1 MVRHSYFFLLLL
13 FCSLCTSGQ
22 APTRIDVLKL
32 NITTAPTAPA
42 KINAILDFCDQW
54 ESYNPDTL
62 LKYAGWA
69 KQLAVEQKDK
79 HSDIVADYYQ
89 AVYLFQVNKLDSAS
103 LVINEIITRY
113 RKSFPYDD
121 MLIRMYGLKGN
132 ILLRTTKMNELMAQ
146 NYYLVKLTE
155 EHKDTSGLAR
165 ATLGIGNVNLK
176 LKKYDDALL
185 WYRKALALMENPLYK
200 RKLSFIYN
208 NIAIVFYHLSNQDSA
223 EYYIKLGLRYS
234 REDQNLTNLANS
246 LFLYGGMLAE
256 FNRLNEAEAN
266 FKEAIEVRRR
276 IGDIFYLITDM
287 AQLALFYADNNYP
300 DKGIAL
306 CKSGLEL
313 AEKNG
318 QSYANMNG
326 LYEALAKNYLVAGD
340 YKNYGEALSKELAL
354 KDSIYKQNSAESLA
368 EMQAKYEL
376 QKKENIIIQQKLDLI
391 SKNYLLYS
399 FLLLF
404 FFTLVLSTVFFRNY
418 RKRQKLKM
426 QLMQQQEK
434 RGSEIAVA
442 EAEEAER
449 KRIAADL
456 HDSLGA
462 YAASIASNIDRI
474 YFSETENGNLIALKE
489 LRNNSQSIVAQL
501 GDTIWALKKDALSLT
516 AISDRLKI
524 FIQKIQTSYPNIV
537 IDVFENITV
546 DPLLPPSQAF
556 HLFQIVKEAVN
567 NALRHSHCKTIILTI
582 VGDQNW
588 KVSISDNGRGM
599 LHSVTTTEGGNGVI
613 NMKSRA
619 REAGWLIE
627 WQQNKAGGTQVIIE
641 STTN

>member
-1 MVRHSYFFLLLL
+1 
-13 FCSLCTSGQ
+13 
-22 APTRIDVLKL
+22 
-32 NITTAPTAPA
+32 
-42 KINAILDFCDQW
+42 
-54 ESYNPDTL
+54 
-62 LKYAGWA
+62 
-69 KQLAVEQKDK
+69 
-79 HSDIVADYYQ
+79 
-89 AVYLFQVNKLDSAS
+89 
-103 LVINEIITRY
+103 
-113 RKSFPYDD
+113 
-121 MLIRMYGLKGN
+121 
-132 ILLRTTKMNELMAQ
+132 
-146 NYYLVKLTE
+146 
-155 EHKDTSGLAR
+155 
-165 ATLGIGNVNLK
+165 
-176 LKKYDDALL
+176 
-185 WYRKALALMENPLYK
+185 
-200 RKLSFIYN
+200 
-208 NIAIVFYHLSNQDSA
+208 
-223 EYYIKLGLRYS
+223 
-234 REDQNLTNLANS
+234 
-246 LFLYGGMLAE
+246 
-256 FNRLNEAEAN
+256 
-266 FKEAIEVRRR
+266 
-276 IGDIFYLITDM
+276 
-287 AQLALFYADNNYP
+287 
-300 DKGIAL
+300 
-306 CKSGLEL
+306 
-313 AEKNG
+313 
-318 QSYANMNG
+318 
-326 LYEALAKNYLVAGD
+326 
-340 YKNYGEALSKELAL
+340 
-354 KDSIYKQNSAESLA
+354 
-368 EMQAKYEL
+368 
-376 QKKENIIIQQKLDLI
+376 
-391 SKNYLLYS
+391 
-399 FLLLF
+399 
-404 FFTLVLSTVFFRNY
+404 
-418 RKRQKLKM
+418 
-426 QLMQQQEK
+426 MQQQEK